1 MSKSTTDIFSK
12 FHALLGREAVAEPG
26 LGLEPFLHLD
36 EGGIYNPQTGRSL
49 NPESASFR
57 QVRLLHSSEL
67 RPQDLSA
74 SARESLR
81 AEGWLVTIEGAES
94 GRRFRLKYASIEAGT
109 VCNQSCY
116 FCPVSTDPREAHT
129 MPFELYEQIVR
140 QLAAYKDTLEG
151 VSMIQYNE
159 PTVDTLFIPRL
170 RLLKQYGLK
179 PAFSTNGTGLTPERT
194 DDIVAAGGI
203 RFLAINLSTLDPQ
216 RYAADRGH
224 DHLAVVLRNVDYA
237 ATRRAAVQME
247 IMVLGRGDEY
257 HKADFRAIQERYAGS
272 MFEVKS
278 AVVMD
283 RAGAVTVG
291 IKPYT
296 PVRKLCGCEQT
307 GSRPLEW
314 IHILPDAQ
322 CVLCCQDYHAKYVIG
337 DLKRQTLDEVL
348 AGPEIARLRRW
359 AYGLEDAP
367 GDFICRHCV
376 YARGQ

>member
-1 MSKSTTDIFSK
+1 M
-12 FHALLGREAVAEPG
+12 
-26 LGLEPFLHLD
+26 
-36 EGGIYNPQTGRSL
+36 Y
-49 NPESASFR
+49 
-57 QVRLLHSSEL
+57 
-67 RPQDLSA
+67 DLSPVSRQA
-74 SARESLR
+74 LSND
-81 AEGWLVTIEGAES
+81 GWLVQVEGAKT
-94 GRRFRLKYASIEAGT
+94 GHRFRLKYASIEAGT

-116 FCPVSTDPREAHT
+116 FCPVSTDPREGHT
-129 MPFELYEQIVR
+129 MSFELYEQIVR
-140 QLAAYKDTLEG
+140 QLAAYKDTLDG

-170 RLLKQYGLK
+170 RLLKQYGLN

-194 DDIVAAGGI
+194 DNIVAAGGI
-203 RFLAINLSTLDPQ
+203 RFLAINLSTLDHQ
-216 RYAADRGH
+216 RYTADRGH
-224 DHLAVVLRNVDYA
+224 DHLDVVLRNVDYA
-237 ATRRAAVQME
+237 STKRAAAQME
-247 IMVLGRGDEY
+247 IMVLGRGDEN
-257 HKADFRAIQERYAGS
+257 HKADFRAIQARYGGS

-283 RAGAVTVG
+283 RAGVMTAG

-314 IHILPDAQ
+314 IHILPDAR
-322 CVLCCQDYHAKYVIG
+322 CVLCCQDYHAKYVVG
-337 DLKRQTLDEVL
+337 DLNRQTLDEVL

-367 GDFICRHCV
+367 GDFICRHCI